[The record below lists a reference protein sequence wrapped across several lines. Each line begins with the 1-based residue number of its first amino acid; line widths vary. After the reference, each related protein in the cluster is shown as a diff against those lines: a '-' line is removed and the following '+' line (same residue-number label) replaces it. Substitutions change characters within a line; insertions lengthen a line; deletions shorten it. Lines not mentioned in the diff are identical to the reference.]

1 MTTIAIL
8 LAFFIVIFIAC
19 EINQAQHLE
28 DNHRELMELL
38 NEQATMIGE
47 AIPQKQQP
55 EQEQQ

>member
-8 LAFFIVIFIAC
+8 LIFFIVIFVAC
-19 EINQAQHLE
+19 EVTRAQHLE